1 MWLLGSYL
9 FSFGIKGLEYSG
21 RNLKDVI
28 SDVLIL
34 KVVFEV
40 KMNRDSC
47 HFDFSVILF
56 K

>member
-1 MWLLGSYL
+1 MWLPGSYL
-9 FSFGIKGLEYSG
+9 LFGIKGLEYSG
-21 RNLKDVI
+21 KNLNDVI

-34 KVVFEV
+34 KVMFEV

-47 HFDFSVILF
+47 DFDFLVILF

>member
-9 FSFGIKGLEYSG
+9 FFFGMKGLEYSG
-21 RNLKDVI
+21 KNLKDVI

-34 KVVFEV
+34 KVMFEV
-40 KMNRDSC
+40 KINEDS
-47 HFDFSVILF
+47 HNFDFSVILF